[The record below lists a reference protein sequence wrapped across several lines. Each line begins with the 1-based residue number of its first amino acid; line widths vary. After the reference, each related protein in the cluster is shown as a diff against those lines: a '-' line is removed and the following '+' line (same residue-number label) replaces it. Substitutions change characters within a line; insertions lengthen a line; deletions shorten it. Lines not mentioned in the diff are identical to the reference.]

1 MSNKL
6 IDDVIKIANVQKDNI
21 SFQLRQAIKDNG
33 ATYFIYEREDEFDN
47 EDLYEI
53 GELKV
58 VSELEKELDELKRQL
73 DKADCSFLRII

>member
-1 MSNKL
+1 MSKKNL
-6 IDDVIKIANVQKDNI
+6 IDDVIKIANVQKGNI
-21 SFQLRQAIKDNG
+21 SHQLTEAIKDNG
-33 ATYFIYEREDEFDN
+33 ATYFIYESN
-47 EDLYEI
+47 EEHLYEI